1 MSNVRLHK
9 YRVRMP
15 LLKFIFFLLLSNVA
29 LDAGAS
35 EAIERAKTVFNAYV
49 AGYHS
54 FDANVVDL
62 YADDALIQN
71 KRTYPDGRIREL
83 VLPAP
88 QYKNLVR
95 SAMPLVQSR
104 GDRSQYNE
112 PSFKEEARGVRITIS
127 RYSELKKYT
136 SPMFL
141 LIGPSAGG
149 RWLVLEELTESI
161 P

>member
-1 MSNVRLHK
+1 MR
-9 YRVRMP
+9 
-15 LLKFIFFLLLSNVA
+15 LLKFTFALLLSSLA
-29 LDAGAS
+29 ITASAS
-35 EAIERAKTVFNAYV
+35 EVIERAKTVFKAYV
-49 AGYHS
+49 AGYQS
-54 FDANVVDL
+54 FDPNVVDL

-71 KRTYPDGRIREL
+71 KRTYPDGRVREL

-112 PSFKEEARGVRITIS
+112 PVFKEEKRGVRITIS

-136 SPMFL
+136 SPMSL
-141 LIGPSAGG
+141 LIGPTAGG
-149 RWLVLEELTESI
+149 QWLVLEELTESI